1 MSTIMHFYY
10 TLLLTV
16 IYHQTIACLTVNY
29 NMTKADLGHLFFRHI
44 IDQNESLKNIN
55 EENMCSLIHFFF
67 REASHNGQSIQ
78 FSSGKST

>member
-1 MSTIMHFYY
+1 MPTIMHLYF

-16 IYHQTIACLTVNY
+16 ICHQAIASLILNHNT
-29 NMTKADLGHLFFRHI
+29 TKADLGHLFFRHM
-44 IDQNESLKNIN
+44 IDENESFKNIN
-55 EENMCSLIHFFF
+55 EENMCSLMHFFF